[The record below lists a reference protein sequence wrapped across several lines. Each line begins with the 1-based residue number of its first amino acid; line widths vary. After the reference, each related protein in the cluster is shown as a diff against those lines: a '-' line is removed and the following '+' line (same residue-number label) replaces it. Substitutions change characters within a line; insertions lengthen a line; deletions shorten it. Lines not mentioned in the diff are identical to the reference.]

1 MSEETQ
7 AFPSEEETRP
17 DSTLVY
23 LNSGQ
28 FGRDIVK
35 VRAGAVRTGFA
46 NFDDKTD
53 GLFPGLYV
61 LGAIPSLGKTTFIL
75 QLADQ
80 VAEAGHHVLFFS
92 LEMSRREMLAKSWA
106 RVSYQVDPA
115 KACTAAQLFQKGW
128 PDKTLKA
135 VERNYLERVENRVSV
150 IEGAFNLTVR
160 DIRERAAAYIEHFG
174 ASPVVFVDYLQIT
187 GIEERGYSDK
197 QRMDANIT
205 ELKLASRDLGI
216 PVIVVSSL
224 NRAGYLQPIDLDALK
239 ESGGIEYTADVVL
252 GMQLDLFNDEEFLRE
267 RNPLVKREMVLNHKA
282 RSPRRIELVCLKN
295 RYGKSGFS
303 CFYNYY
309 PAYDYFE
316 EIDEDEAD
324 YNAVEWGAI
333 DLDAVKAFTT
343 QRATPKKKK
352 PATKK
357 TTTR

>member
-1 MSEETQ
+1 MLEETQ
-7 AFPSEEETRP
+7 ASPSEEELKPYNTK
-17 DSTLVY
+17 LY
-23 LNSGQ
+23 LDGGQ
-28 FGRDIVK
+28 FFKDIQK
-35 VRAGAVRTGFA
+35 FRAGAVRTGFA

-61 LGAIPSLGKTTFIL
+61 LGAIPSLGKTTFIS

-80 VAEAGHHVLFFS
+80 VAAAMHHVLFFS
-92 LEMSRREMLAKSWA
+92 LEMSRREMLAKSLARINYKINPREARTGAELFQTGWPKNELA
-106 RVSYQVDPA
+106 PAGQEYKKRVGDRVSI
-115 KACTAAQLFQKGW
+115 
-128 PDKTLKA
+128 
-135 VERNYLERVENRVSV
+135 

-174 ASPVVFVDYLQIT
+174 ESPVVFVDYLQIT

-197 QRMDANIT
+197 QRVDANMT
-205 ELKLASRDLGI
+205 ELKLVSRDLGI

-224 NRAGYLQPIDLDALK
+224 NRASYLQPIDMDALK

-267 RNPLVKREMVLNHKA
+267 RNPLVKREMVLNYKA
-282 RSPRRIELVCLKN
+282 RDPRRIELVCLKN
-295 RYGKSGFS
+295 RFGKSGFS

-324 YNAVEWGAI
+324 YDAVDWGAI

-352 PATKK
+352 PATKR
-357 TTTR
+357 TTR